1 MNRAYERIVLVGFMG
16 AGKTTVGREL
26 ARRLGWRFVDLDDEI
41 ERATGRSV
49 RELFRDEG
57 EASFRRRELES
68 ARGAAKQ
75 ENVVI
80 AAGGGAFAVDET
92 RSVLQAGA
100 VTVWLR
106 CDLETILDR
115 IGEDPSRPLASD
127 RERMRQLLE
136 QRQPAYE
143 HAQLAFDDH
152 GTASGLADRILDRL
166 RREGR
171 ELMTCAT

>member
-16 AGKTTVGREL
+16 TGKTTVGREL
-26 ARRLGWRFVDLDDEI
+26 ARRLGWRFVDLDAEI
-41 ERATGRSV
+41 ERAAGRSV

-68 ARGAAKQ
+68 ARQATGQ
-75 ENVVI
+75 EEVVI
-80 AAGGGAFAVDET
+80 AAGGGAFAEDET

-127 RERMRQLLE
+127 RETMRQLLE
-136 QRQPAYE
+136 RRQPAYE
-143 HAQLAFDDH
+143 HAQLAFDDQ
-152 GTASGLADRILDRL
+152 GTASGLADRILDTL
-166 RREGR
+166 QREG
-171 ELMTCAT
+171 ES